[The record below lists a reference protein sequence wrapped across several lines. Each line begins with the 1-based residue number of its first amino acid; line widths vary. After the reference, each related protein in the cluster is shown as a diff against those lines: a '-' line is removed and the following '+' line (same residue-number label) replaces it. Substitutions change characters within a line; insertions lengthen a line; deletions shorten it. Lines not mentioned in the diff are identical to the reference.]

1 MTSISTSLFSA
12 QSAQRPPS
20 PRDRLQTELQSAIA
34 AGEISST
41 DESALSSALDSIDS
55 TLRSERSSSGQR
67 TAPPSP
73 EEMQAKISGLIQD
86 QVEAGTLTEE
96 QAAALEDVF
105 ESAFAGGPGGAKGAG
120 GPPPPPPSDES
131 SSSGASGETDML
143 AELLKQLQ
151 EALKSKN
158 DYGSSGT
165 TTSSDAAAGLV
176 LDMIA

>member
-1 MTSISTSLFSA
+1 MTSISSSLFAA
-12 QSAQRPPS
+12 QTAQRPPS

-41 DESALSSALDSIDS
+41 DGSALSSALDSIDT
-55 TLRSERSSSGQR
+55 TLRGERSSSGQR

-73 EEMQAKISGLIQD
+73 EEMKEKISGLIQE
-86 QVEAGTLTEE
+86 QVDAGSLTED

-120 GPPPPPPSDES
+120 GPPPPPSDEMS
-131 SSSGASGETDML
+131 AMGSSGETDML
-143 AELLKQLQ
+143 ADLLKQLQ
-151 EALKSKN
+151 EALKSKQ
-158 DYGSSGT
+158 DYGSNGSS
-165 TTSSDAAAGLV
+165 TSTDSAGLV